1 MSKTLKMD
9 KVGYVAG
16 MWDNYRVDIPYEPNE
31 TFIVPFPDGGFL
43 THIDCALH
51 LKLDKMRGVYIRK
64 RHFTNL
70 IRKIEITRR
79 DGICYYKVLDSE
91 FLACIGHLEEFNKSW
106 KKLSFPIHFGLDD
119 EECVDDLSRGAVT
132 NDASLCVVWGENK
145 DRRFKIIESGF
156 SFLSYIVPFSL
167 TTKTIYY

>member
-1 MSKTLKMD
+1 MD

-31 TFIVPFPDGGFL
+31 TFIVPFPNGGFL

-51 LKLDKMRGVYIRK
+51 LKLDRMRGVYVGK
-64 RHFTNL
+64 RHFTSL

-91 FLACIGHLEEFNKSW
+91 FLARIGYLEEFNKSW
-106 KKLSFPIHFGLDD
+106 KKLSFPIHCGLNKED
-119 EECVDDLSRGAVT
+119 VDDLSRGAVT
-132 NDASLCVVWGENK
+132 DDVSLCVVWRENK
-145 DRRFKIIESGF
+145 DRRFKVIESGF
-156 SFLSYIVPFSL
+156 SFLSYIVPLSL
-167 TTKTIYY
+167 PTKIIYS